1 MNCTQCKSSRIIH
14 GYLRSAGEARSVFSP
29 KNMKFAAMTLVYG
42 PKLQSYACIDCGNVW
57 LGVDPKE
64 LKDFVDRHCNE
75 KSNG

>member
-1 MNCTQCKSSRIIH
+1 
-14 GYLRSAGEARSVFSP
+14 
-29 KNMKFAAMTLVYG
+29 MKFAAMTLVYG